1 MKSNIEK
8 VYSKLPKTELAK
20 VELEKIELANI
31 QMLDRIISDGGKI
44 YNRGVKFV
52 QNRETLTKEAKRL
65 NSDATSLLSGA
76 QKLIQE
82 FEKNAKDLGIKPD
95 SIKQFQKA
103 IDVIGVMDT
112 IDAQTKG
119 YTKIRS

>member
-20 VELEKIELANI
+20 VELANI